1 MENYN
6 LIEKFLFP
14 LLVSTIF
21 IGVIM
26 IIKIKISSMWIR
38 CLITTVSMWDV
49 NSATGVQFAQYVP
62 DHGILGKQVG

>member
-38 CLITTVSMWDV
+38 CLITTVSMWDLS
-49 NSATGVQFAQYVP
+49 SATGVQFAQYVT